1 MAIPGSSAELSEQM
15 RLLLVN
21 YEYPPVGAGAA
32 TATQA
37 IAHNLVALGHHVT
50 VLSGSFRG
58 LPRQSHEN
66 GVTVLRVRCLRR
78 RTDRCSVFEMLSF
91 TVSAL
96 FSLPSVRAAAQPDA
110 LIVFFSFPTGPVGAL
125 ARSWYG
131 LPYLVSL
138 RGGDVPGLTPEVNWI
153 HRLLAPIRRHILKH
167 ATAVV
172 ANSQGLKD
180 LSEAAD
186 PIPVQV
192 IPNGVDTDFFRPSP
206 ESWVSARERF
216 RLLFVGRFQAQK
228 NLAVLLEQLAAL
240 REQRPGKFEIHLVG
254 DGPLRTELKKQADDL
269 RLADDIVWHGWL
281 QREELSKICRSCH
294 CFVNPSLYEG
304 MPNAVL
310 EAMACAKPIVASRV
324 RGNDAVVQHGK
335 TGFLF
340 PLEDPASLRESLQ
353 VLIDDPARAEEMG
366 RLGREWVTRDFSWEK
381 VAAAYIELFERQET
395 AKSVGDS
402 RVGP

>member
-1 MAIPGSSAELSEQM
+1 MAIHGSSAELSGQM

-37 IAHNLVALGHHVT
+37 IARNLVALGHHVT
-50 VLSGSFRG
+50 ILTGSFRN
-58 LPRQSHEN
+58 LPPRSEEN

-78 RTDRCSVFEMLSF
+78 RVDRCSVFEMFSF
-91 TVSAL
+91 TLSAL
-96 FSLPSVRAAAQPDA
+96 LSLPSVRASTHPSA
-110 LIVFFSFPTGPVGAL
+110 LIVFFSLPTGPVGAV
-125 ARSWYG
+125 ARSWYD

-153 HRLLAPIRRHILKH
+153 HRLLAPIRRHILKR
-167 ATAVV
+167 AAAVV
-172 ANSQGLKD
+172 ANSEGLRD

-186 PIPVQV
+186 PIPVHV

-216 RLLFVGRFQAQK
+216 RILFVGRFQAQK

-240 REQRPGKFEIHLVG
+240 REQRPGRFEIHLVG
-254 DGPLRTELKKQADDL
+254 DGPLRTELKTKANNL
-269 RLADDIVWHGWL
+269 CLSDDIVWHDWL
-281 QREELSKICRSCH
+281 EREELSKICRSCH

-324 RGNDAVVQHGK
+324 PGNDAVVQHGI

-340 PLEDPASLRESLQ
+340 PLDEPASLRESLQ
-353 VLIDDPARAEEMG
+353 ILIDDPARGEEMG

-381 VAAAYIELFERQET
+381 VAAAYIELLERRET
-395 AKSVGDS
+395 A
-402 RVGP
+402 

>member
-1 MAIPGSSAELSEQM
+1 
-15 RLLLVN
+15 
-21 YEYPPVGAGAA
+21 
-32 TATQA
+32 
-37 IAHNLVALGHHVT
+37 
-50 VLSGSFRG
+50 
-58 LPRQSHEN
+58 
-66 GVTVLRVRCLRR
+66 
-78 RTDRCSVFEMLSF
+78 MLSF
-91 TVSAL
+91 TLSAL
-96 FSLPSVRAAAQPDA
+96 WSLPSVRAAAQPDA

-125 ARSWYG
+125 ARSCYG

-153 HRLLAPIRRHILKH
+153 HRVLTPIRRHILRH

-172 ANSQGLKD
+172 ANSEGLRD

-192 IPNGVDTDFFRPSP
+192 VPNGVDTDFFRPSP

-216 RLLFVGRFQAQK
+216 RILFVGRFQAQK

-254 DGPLRTELKKQADDL
+254 DGPLRTELKTTANDL
-269 RLADDIVWHGWL
+269 RLADNIVWHDWL
-281 QREELSKICRSCH
+281 EREELSRICRSCH

-310 EAMACAKPIVASRV
+310 EAMACAKPVVASRV
-324 RGNDAVVQHGK
+324 PGNDALVQHGI

-340 PLEDPASLRESLQ
+340 PLEEPASLRESLQ
-353 VLIDDPARAEEMG
+353 TLVDDPARAEEMG
-366 RLGREWVTRDFSWEK
+366 LLGREWVTRDFSWRR
-381 VAAAYIELFERQET
+381 VAAAYVDVFERQET
-395 AKSVGDS
+395 ARNLDDA
-402 RVGP
+402 RVRP

>member
-1 MAIPGSSAELSEQM
+1 MAIRGSSAELSGQM

-37 IAHNLVALGHHVT
+37 IARNLVALGHHVT
-50 VLSGSFRG
+50 VLTGSFRN
-58 LPRQSHEN
+58 LPHLSDEN

-78 RTDRCSVFEMLSF
+78 RADRCSVFEMFSF

-96 FSLPSVRAAAQPDA
+96 LSLPSVRVSAQPDA
-110 LIVFFSFPTGPVGAL
+110 LIVFFSLPSGPIGAAAQL
-125 ARSWYG
+125 WYR

-153 HRLLAPIRRHILKH
+153 QRLLAPIRRHILKR
-167 ATAVV
+167 AAAVV
-172 ANSQGLKD
+172 ANSDGLRD

-216 RLLFVGRFQAQK
+216 RLLFVGRFHAQK

-240 REQRPGKFEIHLVG
+240 RAQRPGKFEIHLV
-254 DGPLRTELKKQADDL
+254 
-269 RLADDIVWHGWL
+269 
-281 QREELSKICRSCH
+281 
-294 CFVNPSLYEG
+294 
-304 MPNAVL
+304 
-310 EAMACAKPIVASRV
+310 
-324 RGNDAVVQHGK
+324 
-335 TGFLF
+335 
-340 PLEDPASLRESLQ
+340 
-353 VLIDDPARAEEMG
+353 
-366 RLGREWVTRDFSWEK
+366 
-381 VAAAYIELFERQET
+381 
-395 AKSVGDS
+395 
-402 RVGP
+402 